1 MWAKFL
7 DLRVSMKLNLA
18 LMQMSC
24 NWRSTEGKRRH
35 DDENHSKY
43 EFENLVFPE
52 QKNELNKYG
61 FLIEMT
67 AQKWQ
72 QLKPIS
78 LVGWSEELPG
88 AHFHHS
94 LWPCPVPLPPLLPSQ
109 FYIQIHF
116 TFTCYF
122 HFYFHLSIWPWPV
135 PEHNYHLY
143 FLFNFPFIFT
153 FTFTCDFHFHFH

>member
-1 MWAKFL
+1 
-7 DLRVSMKLNLA
+7 MKLNLA

-52 QKNELNKYG
+52 QKNELNKDG

-94 LWPCPVPLPPLLPSQ
+94 LWPCPVPVPPLLPSQFSIQIHFYFHLLLLLKFSPFIMDLACTSTPLPPLLPSQ
-109 FYIQIHF
+109 FSFQ
-116 TFTCYF
+116 T
-122 HFYFHLSIWPWPV
+122 
-135 PEHNYHLY
+135 
-143 FLFNFPFIFT
+143 
-153 FTFTCDFHFHFH
+153 DFHYHFH